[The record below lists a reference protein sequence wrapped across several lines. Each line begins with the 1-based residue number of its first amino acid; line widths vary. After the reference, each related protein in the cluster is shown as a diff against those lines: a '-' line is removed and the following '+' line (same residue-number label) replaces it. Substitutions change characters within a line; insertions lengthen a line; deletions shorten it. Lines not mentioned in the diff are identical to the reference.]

1 MMALVAIDFEP
12 LPLNGGRFTKVS
24 GVDSKALGWVNLLSR
39 SLLSAT
45 IGNIILGVVLR
56 GMIYWDVYIKLFFR
70 SLSLFLSTN
79 KILRREY

>member
-12 LPLNGGRFTKVS
+12 LPLNGGRFTNVS